1 MHVFSL
7 WPHTTFQF
15 YKKNLDVI
23 DGRLVSALEQ
33 NNMSLFE
40 ILLDLVDINARSPE
54 DRGLRPIHAAAL
66 MGNIKALIKILSL
79 GVNIETEDS
88 EGLSPLFYA
97 VQSKSVETLNFLRE
111 KGANVFHKEKQGRS
125 LFYWA
130 ASLGNVEMLNIL
142 LADGL
147 DPNESTILGR
157 TSLSKSAWNGNL
169 KVLKFLLSV
178 PEIQIDMPD
187 KRGRTPLHNAV

>member
-1 MHVFSL
+1 
-7 WPHTTFQF
+7 
-15 YKKNLDVI
+15 
-23 DGRLVSALEQ
+23 
-33 NNMSLFE
+33 
-40 ILLDLVDINARSPE
+40 
-54 DRGLRPIHAAAL
+54 
-66 MGNIKALIKILSL
+66 MGNIKALVKILSL

-88 EGLSPLFYA
+88 EGLTPLFYA

-157 TSLSKSAWNGNL
+157 TSLSKSA
-169 KVLKFLLSV
+169 
-178 PEIQIDMPD
+178 
-187 KRGRTPLHNAV
+187 